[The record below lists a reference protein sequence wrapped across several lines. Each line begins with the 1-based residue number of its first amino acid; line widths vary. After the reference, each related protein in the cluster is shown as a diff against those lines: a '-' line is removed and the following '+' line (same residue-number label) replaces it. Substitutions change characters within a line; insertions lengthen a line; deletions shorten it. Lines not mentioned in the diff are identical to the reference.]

1 MDTNIGISSL
11 RPVDATG
18 LPASRPSDS
27 ATAVAQS
34 GNALP
39 QNANNSKVAGIRAT
53 LGEAVDRL
61 REHAQSVQRNLE
73 FSVDEAS
80 GETVVKVVSADTGEL
95 IRQIP
100 SEVALKL
107 AESLKESNNLLFSE
121 RA

>member
-1 MDTNIGISSL
+1 MDTSLGINMP
-11 RPVDATG
+11 RPVDTAAAAAKPAT
-18 LPASRPSDS
+18 
-27 ATAVAQS
+27 

-39 QNANNSKVAGIRAT
+39 QSAKDSPLAVNRRT
-53 LGEAVDRL
+53 LSDAVSRL
-61 REHAQSVQRNLE
+61 REQAQSVQRNLE

-80 GETVVKVVSADTGEL
+80 GETVVKVVAADTGEL

-107 AESLKESNNLLFSE
+107 AESLKEAGNLLFSE

>member
-1 MDTNIGISSL
+1 MDANLGINNL
-11 RPVDATG
+11 RPVDSGTA
-18 LPASRPSDS
+18 AS
-27 ATAVAQS
+27 AKAAS

-39 QNANNSKVAGIRAT
+39 QGAKDSPQPAGRRS
-53 LGEAVDRL
+53 LNDAVNRL
-61 REHAQSVQRNLE
+61 REQAQSVQRNLE

-80 GETVVKVVSADTGEL
+80 GETVVKVVAADTGEV

-107 AESLKESNNLLFSE
+107 AESLKEANNLLFSE

>member
-11 RPVDATG
+11 RPVDSIG
-18 LPASRPSDS
+18 LPASRSNNGAP
-27 ATAVAQS
+27 AAAAG

-39 QNANNSKVAGIRAT
+39 QGANKSPDAVTGKT

-73 FSVDEAS
+73 FSVDDAS
-80 GETVVKVVSADTGEL
+80 GETVVKVVSADTGEV

-107 AESLKESNNLLFSE
+107 AESLKESSNLLFSE

>member
-1 MDTNIGISSL
+1 MDTNIGISAP
-11 RPVDATG
+11 RPVDSTA
-18 LPASRPSDS
+18 LPASRAKGAAAD
-27 ATAVAQS
+27 S
-34 GNALP
+34 GNTLP
-39 QNANNSKVAGIRAT
+39 QNAKGSSDAMAGKS